1 MIRKANKTP
10 PKETIAERVK
20 IGRQSERIKKTKS
33 RKIKKTLS
41 IKINEEV
48 E

>member
-20 IGRQSERIKKTKS
+20 IGIQSERIKKTKS

-41 IKINEEV
+41 RKINEEV